1 MCTPPA
7 HAPLCTC
14 YTRTRPC
21 VPCGAYLQT
30 DTQLTIT
37 AEVPGASK
45 DDVRAAIA
53 RPALPHAGHDTY
65 LATCLY
71 SQIKV
76 DLGQGAITITRKYA
90 SPDSAQADTSGSDG
104 DSTATERRM
113 HRRERMQFSGH
124 TTRSFTLPDNV
135 DMAAVEAK
143 LENGELVIRLPK
155 TEPDAPVS
163 RSVPVK

>member
-1 MCTPPA
+1 M
-7 HAPLCTC
+7 
-14 YTRTRPC
+14 RPC
-21 VPCGAYLQT
+21 VPCCVYLQT
-30 DTQLTIT
+30 DTHLTIT

-53 RPALPHAGHDTY
+53 RPALSHAMHC
-65 LATCLY
+65 TCLAACLRL
-71 SQIKV
+71 QVKV

-90 SPDSAQADTSGSDG
+90 SPDSAQADASDSDG
-104 DSTATERRM
+104 GSAATEKRM

>member
-1 MCTPPA
+1 
-7 HAPLCTC
+7 
-14 YTRTRPC
+14 
-21 VPCGAYLQT
+21 
-30 DTQLTIT
+30 
-37 AEVPGASK
+37 
-45 DDVRAAIA
+45 
-53 RPALPHAGHDTY
+53 
-65 LATCLY
+65 
-71 SQIKV
+71 
-76 DLGQGAITITRKYA
+76 
-90 SPDSAQADTSGSDG
+90 
-104 DSTATERRM
+104 M